1 MRRILLPF
9 LAIAA
14 TALVVPAASSASSGS
29 DQIIAE
35 CANEQL
41 SKTYSQKDYD
51 AALEQLPS
59 DLREYT
65 DCADVIRSAQRAAA
79 SKGTGGGNAAPR
91 AAAGGGATGGGS
103 GGSGPTA
110 GAGIPS
116 ATTGTAPPAATAT
129 TSSADA
135 GATAAPADAAPAAP
149 AAPAVDPAAAA
160 GAADAAALQAAQR
173 AGASPIDIG
182 GTTLNPGD
190 PAGVAL
196 SLGDLPT
203 PMLVLLG
210 LFGVIAL
217 LGLAAA
223 LKSWVLGIGRS
234 RDASA

>member
-1 MRRILLPF
+1 MRRLLPLL
-9 LAIAA
+9 LAAVAA
-14 TALVVPAASSASSGS
+14 ALLAPASALASSGS

-41 SKTYSQKDYD
+41 SKSYSQKDYD
-51 AALEQLPS
+51 QALADLPS

-65 DCADVIRSAQRAAA
+65 DCADVIKAAQRAAA
-79 SKGTGGGNAAPR
+79 SKGGGGNAAPR
-91 AAAGGGATGGGS
+91 AAGGGTTSGGS
-103 GGSGPTA
+103 GGSGPTT
-110 GAGIPS
+110 GAAAPS

-129 TSSADA
+129 TASGGDG
-135 GATAAPADAAPAAP
+135 GAPAAPADAAPAAP
-149 AAPAVDPAAAA
+149 AAPAADPAAANE
-160 GAADAAALQAAQR
+160 AADAAALQAAQR